1 MSEHGVPD
9 FYTPE
14 SLARTTAEVACG
26 LPDGRYVACRPLGWQ
41 GIQLRKRFRAAWLVF
56 TGRADVLQ
64 WEGQP

>member
-1 MSEHGVPD
+1 MKSPD

-14 SLARTTAEVACG
+14 SLHRVTKGFSCM
-26 LPDGRYVACRPLGWQ
+26 LPDGRWVACRCESWG
-41 GIQLRKRFRAAWLVF
+41 GLRLRVRLRAAWLVF